1 MTFLRH
7 QMLGLEQ
14 ETEFNWAVVVF
25 MFPVPLLI
33 PQLMFRFFKSFS
45 YVKKFERHCY
55 DNIIFYSCYVV

>member
-33 PQLMFRFFKSFS
+33 PQLMFRFF
-45 YVKKFERHCY
+45 
-55 DNIIFYSCYVV
+55 